1 MRHECQRGE
10 CGYAMVALLVGISIM
25 SIALSVALPTWSAMA
40 KREREEEL
48 IFRGQQY
55 ARAIML
61 YQRQYANAFPPNFD
75 MLVQQ
80 RFLRKKYKDP
90 MTKDGEFQPVV
101 AGQTLPGQVQ
111 GPIGGQGPGAQ
122 RAAVDEIAARGAG
135 ARGAQQP
142 QQLPGTAAGI
152 QAGLIGVV
160 SKSDATSLRIFNG
173 RTKYSEWV
181 FTAQQATTAAGPP
194 GGAQNPQDGR
204 GGIRGRGAQVPG
216 PAVPG
221 QRGVPPGGFPPRGGQ
236 PPGFPPRG
244 GFPQVPGP
252 AGRGL

>member
-1 MRHECQRGE
+1 MARASRQREG
-10 CGYAMVALLVGISIM
+10 GYAMVALLVGISIM

-80 RFLRKKYKDP
+80 HFLRKKYKDP
-90 MTKDGEFQPVV
+90 MTKDGEFQPLF
-101 AGQTLPGQVQ
+101 AGQALPGQITS
-111 GPIGGQGPGAQ
+111 PGGQ
-122 RAAVDEIAARGAG
+122 
-135 ARGAQQP
+135 QQP
-142 QQLPGTAAGI
+142 PQAGGRQGQPAGLQAQQLPGRAAGI

-160 SKSDATSLRIFNG
+160 SKSEATSLRIYNG
-173 RTKYSEWV
+173 KTKYSEWAFV
-181 FTAQQATTAAGPP
+181 SQQATTAAGAP
-194 GGAQNPQDGR
+194 GGAQNPQGGR
-204 GGIRGRGAQVPG
+204 GGVRGRGTQAPG
-216 PAVPG
+216 PAQPG
-221 QRGVPPGGFPPRGGQ
+221 PRGGAPGGFPR
-236 PPGFPPRG
+236 RG

-252 AGRGL
+252 AGRGF